1 MIISVIIPFDKVND
15 NLYQCIESVYYSN
28 DLDIETILI
37 YDNNKIEG
45 IEKLIKFVSKI
56 KNAYVIFSEK
66 VGISA
71 SLNHGIDFSRGSYI
85 ARLDSDDFVLP
96 GRFEIQSKYLD
107 ENKDCAVVGGQVEYI
122 DENGKS
128 LRKSNLAANVNENLK
143 NGCYIIH
150 PTVMIRKSVFMAVGG
165 YSELFKIN
173 GKTIVEDYELWL
185 KISKN
190 HQLRNLKIPVLKYR
204 EHKNQSSRIFGVEI
218 RIASLLL
225 RMMYLFGSSEEIIIR
240 LFKSQDLNLI
250 GKHLIDSFQT
260 NYDNSLSQRLLLKD
274 VFLFYLFAKNISFG
288 HRVKVL
294 YRSFKIDSMIMFSY
308 FLKEIY
314 ATQSW
319 RSVLFRYL
327 RN

>member
-37 YDNNKIEG
+37 YDNDKIVG

-107 ENKDCAVVGGQVEYI
+107 ENEDCAVVGGQVEYI

-128 LRKSNLAANVNENLK
+128 LRKSNLAANVNENLN

-190 HQLRNLKIPVLKYR
+190 HQLHNLKIPVLKYR

-218 RIASLLL
+218 RTASLLL
-225 RMMYLFGSSEEIIIR
+225 RLMYLFGSSEEIIMG
-240 LFKSQDLNLI
+240 LFKSRDLNLI
-250 GKHLIDSFQT
+250 GKQFIDSFQT
-260 NYDNSLSQRLLLKD
+260 HYDNSLSQRLLLKD
-274 VFLFYLFAKNISFG
+274 VFLLYLVAKNISFG
-288 HRVKVL
+288 HRAKIFYQL
-294 YRSFKIDSMIMFSY
+294 FKIDAIIIFSY

-319 RSVLFRYL
+319 RSILFRYL

>member
-37 YDNNKIEG
+37 YDNDKIVG
-45 IEKLIKFVSKI
+45 IEKLIEFVSKL

-71 SLNHGIDFSRGSYI
+71 SLNHGINFSRGSYI

-96 GRFEIQSKYLD
+96 GRFEIQCKYLD
-107 ENKDCAVVGGQVEYI
+107 ENEDCAVVGGQVEYI

-128 LRKSNLAANVNENLK
+128 LRKSNLAADVNEKLK

-150 PTVMIRKSVFMAVGG
+150 PTVMIRKSVFMTVGG

-173 GKTIVEDYELWL
+173 SKTIVEDYELWL

-204 EHKNQSSRIFGVEI
+204 EHKNQSSRIFEVEI
-218 RIASLLL
+218 RTASLLL
-225 RMMYLFGSSEEIIIR
+225 RLMHIFGASEDIVIE

-250 GKHLIDSFQT
+250 GKHFINFFQI

-274 VFLFYLFAKNISFG
+274 VFLFYLLAKNISFC
-288 HRVKVL
+288 HRVKIL
-294 YRSFKIDSMIMFSY
+294 YKLFKIDALIVFSY